1 MQRVAR
7 LKRELKM
14 FQESPPFGVSCWAKE
29 DSLEELEARK
39 NYCSTCQHVHHRA
52 HDMVVDSWV
61 MGIHGDLFSPINPPS
76 DSWGFQDQGW
86 R

>member
-1 MQRVAR
+1 MQRIAR

-39 NYCSTCQHVHHRA
+39 KLFIKYTIIVEGHIILALVHFI
-52 HDMVVDSWV
+52 WEFY
-61 MGIHGDLFSPINPPS
+61 ILF
-76 DSWGFQDQGW
+76 
-86 R
+86 